1 MYVTARRSWLSSRS
15 FSRSS
20 CSVRAACWVRRPDVT
35 AIDVRP
41 GVSVQPD
48 TRAARP
54 AVLPRAIAAIPLLL
68 LALAVPAHS
77 ADWASYASFASV
89 FVMVGLSM
97 NVLTGYTGQISLGHQ
112 AFVGLGALTAANVVS
127 TGIVDADPFMFGV
140 GIVCSAA
147 AAAGAALLLG
157 AVALRI
163 RGLYLALVTL
173 VFGSVFADAIFTL
186 PSLNGQDAGVSAYRP
201 SSVATEYRYYL
212 FALVMVLVCVYADVW
227 VRRSKLGRG
236 LIALRENEL
245 VASEYG
251 VNVLGYKLL
260 GFTISGAMAGLAG
273 GVFAFWSQEFSD
285 KDFTS
290 VAGFNLAI
298 TFVVMVV
305 VGGLANRGGVI
316 GAAIFFALV
325 SPISPLLQWAA
336 GQMHWGTFYGNNK
349 FHISNAIGAALLLQA
364 VVRNPGGL
372 GQVVRPFARW
382 FGGHKFTLH
391 DPDGDAGAGA
401 MEGSSVRA

>member
-1 MYVTARRSWLSSRS
+1 MTAETLTSASATARRPEW
-15 FSRSS
+15 
-20 CSVRAACWVRRPDVT
+20 
-35 AIDVRP
+35 
-41 GVSVQPD
+41 
-48 TRAARP
+48 ARL
-54 AVLPRAIAAIPLLL
+54 LPRRLL
-68 LALAVPAHS
+68 LAGPLALVALLLPAHS
-77 ADWASYASFASV
+77 DAFGHVAAYTAI

-140 GIVCSAA
+140 GLVSAA
-147 AAAGAALLLG
+147 AASAGAALLLG

-173 VFGSVFADAIFTL
+173 VFGSVFADTIFTL
-186 PSLNGQDAGVSAYRP
+186 PRLNGQDAGVSAYRP
-201 SSVATEYRYYL
+201 TALASEYRYYL
-212 FALVMVLVCVYADVW
+212 FALAMVALCVYVDVW
-227 VRRSKLGRG
+227 VRKTKLGRG
-236 LIALRENEL
+236 LVALRENEL
-245 VASEYG
+245 VAAANG
-251 VNVLGYKLL
+251 VNVLSYKLL
-260 GFTISGAMAGLAG
+260 AFTISGAMAGLAG
-273 GVFAFWSQEFSD
+273 GVFAFWEQEFSD

-305 VGGLANRGGVI
+305 VGGLANRAGAI
-316 GAAIFFALV
+316 GAAIFFAIV
-325 SPISPLLQWAA
+325 SPISPFLQWFANST
-336 GQMHWGTFYGNNK
+336 GWGTYYGNNN
-349 FHISNAIGAALLLQA
+349 FYISNVIGATLLLQT
-364 VVRNPGGL
+364 VIMNPGGL
-372 GQVVRPFARW
+372 GQVLRPFTRW

>member
-1 MYVTARRSWLSSRS
+1 VAAEIQVVQSLVGTSSQTRVRS
-15 FSRSS
+15 
-20 CSVRAACWVRRPDVT
+20 
-35 AIDVRP
+35 
-41 GVSVQPD
+41 
-48 TRAARP
+48 
-54 AVLPRAIAAIPLLL
+54 VLPRAAAAVPL
-68 LALAVPAHS
+68 LALVLLLPAKSDTFGHV
-77 ADWASYASFASV
+77 AAYAAI

-127 TGIVDADPFMFGV
+127 TGIVDADPFMFTIGM
-140 GIVCSAA
+140 ICAA
-147 AAAGAALLLG
+147 AASAAAALLLG

-173 VFGSVFADAIFTL
+173 VFGSVFADSIFTL

-201 SSVATEYRYYL
+201 TAIASEYHYFL
-212 FALVMVLVCVYADVW
+212 FALAMVVICVYVDVW
-227 VRRSKLGRG
+227 VRRTKLGRG
-236 LIALRENEL
+236 LVALRENEL
-245 VASEYG
+245 VAAANG
-251 VNVLGYKLL
+251 VNVLGYKLI

-290 VAGFNLAI
+290 IAGFNLAI

-305 VGGLANRGGVI
+305 VGGLANRSGVI

-325 SPISPLLQWAA
+325 SPISPLLQSLANHT
-336 GQMHWGTFYGNNK
+336 GWGTYYGNNK
-349 FHISNAIGAALLLQA
+349 FYISNVIGAALLLQT
-364 VVRNPGGL
+364 VILNPGGL

-391 DPDGDAGAGA
+391 DPDGDAGVGA
-401 MEGSSVRA
+401 MEGSNVRA

>member
-1 MYVTARRSWLSSRS
+1 MVADTQALSGIAGRGQSRAWLASRA
-15 FSRSS
+15 
-20 CSVRAACWVRRPDVT
+20 VAALPLALLVFLLPLNNDLFGHV
-35 AIDVRP
+35 
-41 GVSVQPD
+41 
-48 TRAARP
+48 AAY
-54 AVLPRAIAAIPLLL
+54 AAI
-68 LALAVPAHS
+68 
-77 ADWASYASFASV
+77 

-112 AFVGLGALTAANVVS
+112 AFVGLGALTAANVVH
-127 TGIVDADPFMFGV
+127 TGIVDADPFTFGI
-140 GIVCSAA
+140 GMVCAA
-147 AAAGAALLLG
+147 AASGAAALLLG

-201 SSVATEYRYYL
+201 TAIAGEYRYYL
-212 FALVMVLVCVYADVW
+212 FALAMVLVCLYVDVW
-227 VRRSKLGRG
+227 VRRTKLGRG
-236 LIALRENEL
+236 LVALRENEL
-245 VASEYG
+245 VAAANG
-251 VNVLGYKLL
+251 VNVLGYKLI

-290 VAGFNLAI
+290 VAGFNLAL

-305 VGGLANRGGVI
+305 VGGLASRSGVI

-325 SPISPLLQWAA
+325 SPISPLLQSLASHT
-336 GQMHWGTFYGNNK
+336 GWGDFYGSNK
-349 FHISNAIGAALLLQA
+349 FYISNVIGAALLLQT
-364 VVRNPGGL
+364 VILNPGGL
-372 GQVVRPFARW
+372 GQVLRPFARW
-382 FGGHKFTLH
+382 FNGHPFTLH

-401 MEGSSVRA
+401 MEGSNVRA

>member
-1 MYVTARRSWLSSRS
+1 MAADTQVLTAASAVHGRDWLRLAP
-15 FSRSS
+15 R
-20 CSVRAACWVRRPDVT
+20 VAAAT
-35 AIDVRP
+35 
-41 GVSVQPD
+41 
-48 TRAARP
+48 
-54 AVLPRAIAAIPLLL
+54 PLVL
-68 LALAVPAHS
+68 LALLLPAHNDTFGHV
-77 ADWASYASFASV
+77 AAYAAI

-140 GIVCSAA
+140 GLVSAAA

-173 VFGSVFADAIFTL
+173 VFGSVFADTIFTL
-186 PSLNGQDAGVSAYRP
+186 PKLNGQDAGVSAYRP
-201 SSVATEYRYYL
+201 TALATEYRYYL
-212 FALVMVLVCVYADVW
+212 FALAMVLLCVYVDVW

-236 LIALRENEL
+236 LVALRENEL
-245 VASEYG
+245 VAAANG

-260 GFTISGAMAGLAG
+260 AFTISGAMAGLAG
-273 GVFAFWSQEFSD
+273 GIFAFWEQEFSD

-305 VGGLANRGGVI
+305 VGGLANRGGAI
-316 GAAIFFALV
+316 GAALFFALV
-325 SPISPLLQWAA
+325 SPISPLLQALA
-336 GQMHWGTFYGNNK
+336 NHTGWGVYYGNNK
-349 FHISNAIGAALLLQA
+349 FYISNVIGAALLLQT
-364 VVRNPGGL
+364 VILNPGGL
-372 GQVVRPFARW
+372 GQVIRPFARW
-382 FGGHKFTLH
+382 FGGHKLTLH

>member
-1 MYVTARRSWLSSRS
+1 MAAETQVIGAIAGPRDRARR
-15 FSRSS
+15 
-20 CSVRAACWVRRPDVT
+20 RAMLWRVVALVPLVALALLLPARNDVFGH
-35 AIDVRP
+35 V
-41 GVSVQPD
+41 
-48 TRAARP
+48 AAY
-54 AVLPRAIAAIPLLL
+54 AAI
-68 LALAVPAHS
+68 
-77 ADWASYASFASV
+77 

-127 TGIVDADPFMFGV
+127 TGVVDADPFTFGI
-140 GIVCSAA
+140 GMVCAA
-147 AAAGAALLLG
+147 AASGAAALFLG

-201 SSVATEYRYYL
+201 TAIVSEYRYYL
-212 FALVMVLVCVYADVW
+212 FALAMVLICIYLDVW
-227 VRRSKLGRG
+227 VRRTKLGRG
-236 LIALRENEL
+236 LVALRENEL
-245 VASEYG
+245 VAAANG
-251 VNVLGYKLL
+251 VNVLGYKLIA
-260 GFTISGAMAGLAG
+260 FTVSGAMAGLAG

-290 VAGFNLAI
+290 VAGFNLAL

-305 VGGLANRGGVI
+305 VGGLANRAGVV

-325 SPISPLLQWAA
+325 SPISPLLQSLASHT
-336 GQMHWGTFYGNNK
+336 GWGTFYGNNK
-349 FHISNAIGAALLLQA
+349 FYISNVIGAALLLQT
-364 VVRNPGGL
+364 VILNPGGL
-372 GQVVRPFARW
+372 GQVLRPFARW

>member
-1 MYVTARRSWLSSRS
+1 MAAETHVLAPVTATRKLDWSRLWP
-15 FSRSS
+15 RI
-20 CSVRAACWVRRPDVT
+20 AAAVPL
-35 AIDVRP
+35 ALL
-41 GVSVQPD
+41 
-48 TRAARP
+48 
-54 AVLPRAIAAIPLLL
+54 AVLL
-68 LALAVPAHS
+68 PAHS
-77 ADWASYASFASV
+77 DTFGHVGAYAAI

-127 TGIVDADPFMFGV
+127 TGITPADPFTFGI
-140 GIVCSAA
+140 GIVCAA
-147 AAAGAALLLG
+147 AASGAAALLLG

-201 SSVATEYRYYL
+201 TVFATEYRYYL
-212 FALVMVLVCVYADVW
+212 FALAMVLLCVYVDVW
-227 VRRSKLGRG
+227 VRRTKLGRG
-236 LIALRENEL
+236 LVALRENEL
-245 VASEYG
+245 VASAYG

-260 GFTISGAMAGLAG
+260 GFTVSGAMAGLAG
-273 GVFAFWSQEFSD
+273 GVFAFWEQEFSD

-325 SPISPLLQWAA
+325 SPISPVLQALA
-336 GQMHWGTFYGNNK
+336 NHTGWGTFYGNNK
-349 FHISNAIGAALLLQA
+349 FYISNVIGATLLLQT
-364 VVRNPGGL
+364 VVMNPGGL
-372 GQVVRPFARW
+372 GQVIRPFARW
-382 FGGHKFTLH
+382 FRGHKFTLH

-401 MEGSSVRA
+401 LEGSSVRA

>member
-1 MYVTARRSWLSSRS
+1 MAADTQVLGPLATPRERAGRRAMLWR
-15 FSRSS
+15 
-20 CSVRAACWVRRPDVT
+20 VVAAVPLV
-35 AIDVRP
+35 
-41 GVSVQPD
+41 
-48 TRAARP
+48 
-54 AVLPRAIAAIPLLL
+54 AVLLL
-68 LALAVPAHS
+68 LPAHS
-77 ADWASYASFASV
+77 DAFGHVAAYAAI

-127 TGIVDADPFMFGV
+127 TGIVDADPFTFAMGM
-140 GIVCSAA
+140 VCAA
-147 AAAGAALLLG
+147 AAAGAAALLLG

-201 SSVATEYRYYL
+201 TAIATEYRYYL
-212 FALVMVLVCVYADVW
+212 FALAMVLVCVYVDVW
-227 VRRSKLGRG
+227 VRRTKLGRG
-236 LIALRENEL
+236 LVALRENEL
-245 VASEYG
+245 VAAANG

-260 GFTISGAMAGLAG
+260 AFTISGAMAGLAG

-305 VGGLANRGGVI
+305 VGGLANRAGVV

-325 SPISPLLQWAA
+325 SPISPLLQAFA
-336 GQMHWGTFYGNNK
+336 SHTGWGTFYGNNK
-349 FHISNAIGAALLLQA
+349 FYISNVIGAALLLQT
-364 VVRNPGGL
+364 VILNPGGL
-372 GQVVRPFARW
+372 GQVLRPFTRW
-382 FGGHKFTLH
+382 FGGHRFTLH

-401 MEGSSVRA
+401 IEGSNVRA